1 MDNNALDGKVALVTG
16 GGRGIGAAVALRLAE
31 DGADIA
37 LTFQRNQER
46 ADDMV
51 ARIKAVG
58 RRALAIRADSADP
71 AGLGAAGDRGAGGL
85 GRPDIPGNNA
95 RALPLGP
102 LEQLSPAGVGESMAG
117 K

>member
-58 RRALAIRADSADP
+58 RRALAIPAGSADP
-71 AGLGAAGDRGAGGL
+71 AALVAAGGRGAGGI
-85 GRPDIPGNNA
+85 GRAGIPGKNA
-95 RALPLGP
+95 RPVLLRPPGETGLG
-102 LEQLSPAGVGESMAG
+102 GVVGDQG
-117 K
+117 G